1 MNTIQL
7 TIMYHLSLKTMEKA
21 NDVNPPAPS
30 GVNKKLA
37 FIKRCLESMSSK
49 VCTVSKEGG
58 ITKVG

>member
-1 MNTIQL
+1 
-7 TIMYHLSLKTMEKA
+7 MYHLSLKTMEKA
-21 NDVNPPAPS
+21 NDANPPAPS